1 MPEQKLKPVNEI
13 MQDNEIEKTKS
24 PITEKLNEL
33 EQSHDDSIT
42 ITSEEVASDTL
53 NGTSEGKEPIKENK
67 KINSGDMENEHIL
80 VKKYLKE
87 HSLVESNITSY
98 NNFIN
103 HRMQEIVNEL
113 NETIPHE
120 ESEIKLGKIKVERP
134 NIIEADG
141 SSHLI
146 KPAEARIRG
155 LTYSAP
161 ISLEIT
167 IKQEGQLESH
177 DVEIGRIPVI
187 VKSDVCNLSSM
198 EKPELIENYIDPL
211 DPGGYFI
218 INGNER
224 VIVMAEDLAEN
235 QPFIEKNKTKKTT
248 MLRLFSKRGSYRIPI
263 SIIDTNEGIVE
274 VSFSRFKNIPIIV
287 ILKALGL
294 TKESDIAKYIGKE
307 NDSLIVNLYEFADIQ
322 TEKDAMMKIAEQ
334 TALQGTEKEI
344 LDRIKQRL
352 DSYFLPHIGLT
363 KEDRIEK
370 AITLC
375 KFIKQFFVAKEN
387 PTNLTDK
394 DHYANKRV
402 RMSGDL
408 LSDLFRVNLNIL
420 VRDIQHSLQK
430 IQKRKKFYSIKTIA
444 KSTLFTHRVE
454 SAIATGNWIGE
465 RSGVTQNMDKTN
477 YLAILSQLQRV
488 SSMLPGEQE
497 NFLARTLHPTHYGRF
512 CPVETPEGTEIGLR
526 KNLAL
531 LAKISTRTDLE
542 NEDFIKLLISELGM
556 KREIESSGNDIF
568 YNGRFIGHIDN
579 AKQFIDKLK
588 EKKRKGELPIELSIR
603 HNQALDNILLST
615 EVGRVLRPV
624 IIVENGK
631 AKLTSEHLKLLK
643 QGSLSWDD
651 LIKNGILE
659 YLDASEEENS
669 LIALTRDEITEE
681 HTHFEI
687 DKIDMLGV
695 VTSLVPYANHDQSAR
710 LNRGS
715 KTQKQALGLYAA
727 NYLCRIDTDVS
738 TLHYPQR
745 PIVRSFVY
753 DTLNVHPAGQN
764 VVVAI
769 MNHDGYNMEDALI
782 LNKGSVD
789 RGIGRSTYYR
799 PYKSIELNYAG
810 GLRDEIT
817 IPEKDVSGYR
827 TEESYRFL
835 EDDGVVYPEAR
846 LNEGEVVIGK
856 TSPPKFLSEVRE
868 ISIRAK
874 KEASSVIRQEEHG
887 TIDSV
892 FITEDSQGNKVFQVK
907 TRDQRIPELGD
918 KFATSH
924 GQKGVVGA
932 IVDENDIPFT
942 STGIKPDLIF
952 NPHGIPSRMTVGY
965 LIELLA
971 GKVGCLGGR
980 VVDGTGFSGEK
991 IEDLESE
998 LKGLGFRY
1006 DGKETLYNGTTG
1018 KMMDVKI
1025 FIGNMYYLKLK
1036 YMVSNKMHARAS
1048 GKVTLLTRQPIEG
1061 RARGGALRL
1070 GEMEQQA
1077 LVAHGA
1083 SLLLK
1088 ERYDSDKVLI
1098 NLCTKCGSVAIEDSV
1113 RNKVYCPMCNSQ
1125 DIEPVEISYAFKL
1138 LIDEIQ
1144 SLHIKT
1150 KFNLKNKYE

>member
-1 MPEQKLKPVNEI
+1 MEEQTQNKKPEEI
-13 MQDNEIEKTKS
+13 KEEPIQEKVEIK
-24 PITEKLNEL
+24 
-33 EQSHDDSIT
+33 
-42 ITSEEVASDTL
+42 EEVEKEKPEDEVTEDKK
-53 NGTSEGKEPIKENK
+53 GEQEGKE
-67 KINSGDMENEHIL
+67 EHVL
-80 VKKYLKE
+80 VQRYLQE
-87 HSLVESNITSY
+87 HSLVESNITSF
-98 NNFIN
+98 NDFIE

-113 NETIPHE
+113 NETIPQE

-146 KPAEARIRG
+146 TPAEARLRG

-161 ISLEIT
+161 VSLEIT

-187 VKSDVCNLSSM
+187 VKSNVCNLSGM
-198 EKPELIENYIDPL
+198 EKEELIENYIDPL

-235 QPFIEKNKTKKTT
+235 QPFIEKSKGKV

-263 SIIDTNEGIVE
+263 SITDTNEGILE

-287 ILKALGL
+287 ILKSLGL
-294 TKESDIAKYIGKE
+294 TKESDIANYIGKE
-307 NDSLIVNLYEFADIQ
+307 NDSLIVNLYEFS
-322 TEKDAMMKIAEQ
+322 ELKNEEDAMIYIAEQ
-334 TALQGTEKEI
+334 TALQGTKKEI

-352 DSYFLPHIGLT
+352 DSYFLPHIGLR

-387 PTNLTDK
+387 SSNLTDK

-408 LSDLFRVNLNIL
+408 LADLFRVNLNIL

-465 RSGVTQNMDKTN
+465 RTGVTQNMDKTN

-526 KNLAL
+526 KNLSL
-531 LAKISTRTDLE
+531 LAKISTRIELQ
-542 NEDFIKLLISELGM
+542 NEEFMKILAELGM
-556 KREIESSGNDIF
+556 KKEIESAGSDIF
-568 YNGRFIGHIDN
+568 YNGRFIGHTDDAN
-579 AKQFIDKLK
+579 KFISDLK
-588 EKKRKGELPIELSIR
+588 EKRRKAELPIELSIR
-603 HNQALDNILLST
+603 YEKALDNILLST
-615 EVGRVLRPV
+615 EVGRVMRPL

-631 AKLTSEHLKLLK
+631 SRLTNEHLDLLK
-643 QGSLSWDD
+643 QGNLKWDD
-651 LIKNGILE
+651 LIKNGIIE
-659 YLDASEEENS
+659 YLDASEEEN
-669 LIALTRDEITEE
+669 ALVALSKDKITPEN
-681 HTHFEI
+681 THLEI
-687 DKIDMLGV
+687 DKIDLLGV
-695 VTSLVPYANHDQSAR
+695 VTSLVPYANHDQSSR

-727 NYLCRIDTDVS
+727 NFLCRIDTDVS
-738 TLHYPQR
+738 ILHYPQK
-745 PIVRSFVY
+745 PIVRSFIY
-753 DTLNVHPAGQN
+753 DTLQVHPAGQN
-764 VVVAI
+764 VIVAI
-769 MNHDGYNMEDALI
+769 MTHEGYNMEDALI
-782 LNKGSVD
+782 LNQGSVD
-789 RGIGRSTYYR
+789 RGVGRSTYYR
-799 PYKSIELNYAG
+799 PYTSIELNYAG
-810 GLRDEIT
+810 GLRDEIV

-835 EDDGVVYPEAR
+835 EDDGIVYPEAK
-846 LNEGEVVIGK
+846 LKEGEAVIGK

-874 KEASSVIRQEEHG
+874 KEASSVIRQEEQG
-887 TIDSV
+887 TIDAV
-892 FITEDSQGNKVFQVK
+892 FITEDEQGNKVVQVK

-924 GQKGVVGA
+924 GQKGVIGA
-932 IVDENDIPFT
+932 IVPENDMPFT
-942 STGIKPDLIF
+942 FSGIKPDVIF
-952 NPHGIPSRMTVGY
+952 NPHSIPSRMTVGY

-971 GKVGCLGGR
+971 GKVGCLSGR
-980 VVDGTGFSGEK
+980 IVDGTGFSGEK
-991 IEDLESE
+991 ISDLESE
-998 LKGLGFRY
+998 LKQLGFRY
-1006 DGKETLYNGTTG
+1006 DGKETLYNGING
-1018 KMMDVKI
+1018 KMMNVKI

-1036 YMVSNKMHARAS
+1036 YMASNKMHARAS

-1098 NLCTKCGSVAIEDSV
+1098 NICTKCGAVAIEDTV
-1113 RNKVYCPMCNSQ
+1113 RNKTYCPMCNSQ
-1125 DIEPVEISYAFKL
+1125 EIEPIEISYAFKL
-1138 LIDEIQ
+1138 LVDEIQ